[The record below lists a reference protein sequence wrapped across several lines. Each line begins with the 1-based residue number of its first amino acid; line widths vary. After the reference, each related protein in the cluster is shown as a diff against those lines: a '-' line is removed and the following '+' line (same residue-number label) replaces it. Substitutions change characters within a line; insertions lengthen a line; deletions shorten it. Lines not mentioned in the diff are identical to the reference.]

1 MNGAQLHLL
10 TNHLP
15 VIIPLVGMA
24 VLLVGMIAKSG
35 EIRKVGL
42 WILLASALTA
52 IPAYLSGSGAER
64 QVKNYPGVSRN
75 LIHEHEKAAKFAFIF
90 NEVVGAACL
99 LLLLALHLGKKTRPE
114 LLWFVLLACLFTF
127 VVMARTAHLGGKI
140 RHEEIRA
147 EEISSGRE

>member
-10 TNHLP
+10 ANHLP

-24 VLLVGMIAKSG
+24 VLLIGMLAKSS

-64 QVKNYPGVSRN
+64 Q
-75 LIHEHEKAAKFAFIF
+75 
-90 NEVVGAACL
+90 
-99 LLLLALHLGKKTRPE
+99 
-114 LLWFVLLACLFTF
+114 
-127 VVMARTAHLGGKI
+127 
-140 RHEEIRA
+140 
-147 EEISSGRE
+147 